1 METKEVGKNEELK
14 ENTGNIDRMFAVGA
28 HYGYSKSRRHPSV
41 SSYIFGVKNRVEIIN
56 LEKTDDLLVNALEFV
71 KKLGSENKKILFIG
85 SKNEAKNIINEI
97 AESINMP
104 YVTNRWIGGTLTNFS
119 EIKKRINRMED
130 LSSKS
135 EKGELADKYTKKE
148 QVMFNR
154 EIERLKN
161 NFYGIRSL
169 TEAPSV
175 LFIVDTKK
183 EDTAV
188 REAKQLG
195 FSIIGLVNSDTNI
208 TGIDYPIV
216 ANDATRASIKFFVN
230 EIAEAYKKG
239 MKEGVKRN
247 NE

>member
-1 METKEVGKNEELK
+1 METKEAKKNEKLK

-41 SSYIFGVKNRVEIIN
+41 SPYIFGVKNWVEIIN
-56 LEKTDDLLVNALEFV
+56 LEKTDNLLTDALEFV

-85 SKNEAKNIINEI
+85 SKNEAKNIIKEI

-148 QVMFNR
+148 QVMFDR

-169 TEAPSV
+169 TEAPSA

-188 REAKQLG
+188 REAQQLN
-195 FSIIGLVNSDTNI
+195 FPIIGLVNSDTNI
-208 TGIDYPIV
+208 IGIDYPIV

-239 MKEGVKRN
+239 MKEGVKK
-247 NE
+247 

>member
-1 METKEVGKNEELK
+1 METKEVEKNEELK

>member
-1 METKEVGKNEELK
+1 METKEVEKNEELK

-41 SSYIFGVKNRVEIIN
+41 NSYIFGVKNRVEIIN

>member
-1 METKEVGKNEELK
+1 METKEAKKNEKLK

-41 SSYIFGVKNRVEIIN
+41 SPYIFGVKNWVEIIN
-56 LEKTDDLLVNALEFV
+56 LEKTDNLLTDALEFV

-85 SKNEAKNIINEI
+85 SKNEAKNIIKEI

-148 QVMFNR
+148 QVMFDR

-169 TEAPSV
+169 TEAPSA

-188 REAKQLG
+188 REAQQLD
-195 FSIIGLVNSDTNI
+195 FPIIGLVNSDTNI
-208 TGIDYPIV
+208 IGIDYPIV

-239 MKEGVKRN
+239 MKEGVKK
-247 NE
+247 

>member
-1 METKEVGKNEELK
+1 METKEVEKNEELK

-85 SKNEAKNIINEI
+85 SKNEAKNIINDI

>member
-148 QVMFNR
+148 
-154 EIERLKN
+154 
-161 NFYGIRSL
+161 
-169 TEAPSV
+169 
-175 LFIVDTKK
+175 
-183 EDTAV
+183 DTAV

>member
-175 LFIVDTKK
+175 GIHK
-183 EDTAV
+183 
-188 REAKQLG
+188 
-195 FSIIGLVNSDTNI
+195 SDN
-208 TGIDYPIV
+208 
-216 ANDATRASIKFFVN
+216 
-230 EIAEAYKKG
+230 
-239 MKEGVKRN
+239 
-247 NE
+247 

>member
-1 METKEVGKNEELK
+1 METKEAKKNEKLK

-41 SSYIFGVKNRVEIIN
+41 SPYIFGVKNWVEIIN
-56 LEKTDDLLVNALEFV
+56 LEKTDNLLTDALEFV

-85 SKNEAKNIINEI
+85 SKNEAKNIIKEI

-104 YVTNRWIGGTLTNFS
+104 YVTNRRIGGTLTNFS

-148 QVMFNR
+148 QVMFDR

-169 TEAPSV
+169 TEAPSA

-188 REAKQLG
+188 REAQQLD
-195 FSIIGLVNSDTNI
+195 FPIIGLVNSDTNI
-208 TGIDYPIV
+208 IGIDYPIV

-239 MKEGVKRN
+239 MKEGVKK
-247 NE
+247 